1 MESFNLCIIKPNK
14 DAFSETFIQEHINR
28 LPGNKRV
35 IYGGA
40 FPVYDHEGKL
50 LIKSI
55 VGVIKYLIQK
65 RLFKKLN
72 ISVRNKALSKYLLS
86 ENIDVVFAEY
96 GMVGAMVTA
105 ACKMADVPL
114 VVHFHGADAH
124 HKPTVDKYRSI
135 YSQMFQY
142 ASSIVAVSAD
152 MVEALK
158 KLGAPADK
166 IINASCGVDPSAFP
180 KLDILK
186 TDKEFLSVGR
196 FVEKKSPG
204 SVIAAFKIV
213 VDKHKDARLTMVG
226 AGPLF
231 EETKQLA
238 AKLLLNDKISFK
250 GILEQAQ
257 IKELFQKT
265 RCFVQHSVTA
275 ENGDKEGTP
284 VTILEAGASGLA
296 IVSTQHAGIKEAV
309 LSGETGYLVSE
320 HDIKGMADYMIKIAE
335 DVQLAASLGAK
346 EAEYIRSNY
355 DIKDRINTLALAL
368 KQAIKDRS
376 NVERTGTEHH
386 KEVGLRSGKA
396 G

>member
-1 MESFNLCIIKPNK
+1 MEPFNLCVIKPNK
-14 DAFSETFIQEHINR
+14 DAFSETFIQEHIDR
-28 LPGNKRV
+28 LPGKKKV

-40 FPVYDHEGKL
+40 FPVYDHRGRL

-55 VGVIKYLIQK
+55 VGLIGYLLQK

-72 ISVRNKALSKYLLS
+72 IGVRNKALSNYLRT
-86 ENIDVVFAEY
+86 EKIDVVFAEY

-124 HKPTVDKYRSI
+124 HRPTVDKYRSF

-142 ASSIVAVSAD
+142 ASSIIAVSSD

-166 IINASCGVDPSAFP
+166 IINASCGVDPLAFP
-180 KLDILK
+180 RLDIIN
-186 TDKEFLSVGR
+186 TEKEFLSVGR

-204 SVIAAFKIV
+204 SVVEAFQLVAHKY
-213 VDKHKDARLTMVG
+213 KDARLTMVG

-231 EETKQLA
+231 EETKLLA
-238 AKLLLNDKISFK
+238 DKLSLADKICFRGVLK
-250 GILEQAQ
+250 QEQ
-257 IKELFQKT
+257 IKELFKKT

-275 ENGDKEGTP
+275 GDGDMEGTP

-309 LSGETGYLVSE
+309 INGETGYLVLE
-320 HDIKGMADYMIKIAE
+320 HDVKSMADYMIKIAG
-335 DVQLAASLGAK
+335 DVELAASLGAK
-346 EAEYIRSNY
+346 EAAHIRRNY
-355 DIKDRINTLALAL
+355 DINDRINTLAIAL
-368 KQAIKDRS
+368 RHAIKD
-376 NVERTGTEHH
+376 
-386 KEVGLRSGKA
+386 KK
-396 G
+396 